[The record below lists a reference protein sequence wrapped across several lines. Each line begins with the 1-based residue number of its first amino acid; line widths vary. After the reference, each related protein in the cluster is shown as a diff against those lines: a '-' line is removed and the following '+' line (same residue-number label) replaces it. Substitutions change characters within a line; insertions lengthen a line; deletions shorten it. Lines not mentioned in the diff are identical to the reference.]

1 MRKTFGTGIKILS
14 CVWLSLFVVACGGA
28 DKQAVSQT
36 LSTATAQKDEFEPF
50 NNPRFQSAM
59 DSHFNRGSDS
69 NTRWSV
75 EVLAHGPRGQKLSLY
90 SKSSAT
96 SVKPAST
103 MKILTSWTAFQEL
116 SSASQIGSE
125 KFNYIREMMKYSD
138 NTMADNVLSW
148 SGGISAA
155 YEMLTNFGIS
165 RSANLRIVD
174 GSGLSYDNKL
184 SAHDL
189 VQLLSEIRKSDK
201 MKAFRALLPV
211 AGIDGT
217 LAGRMTNI
225 KGTVAAKTGTLIN
238 DPTAA
243 LAGYADSQTGWQVVF
258 AMLGDSVYTVD
269 AGRDSID
276 DAMNEVINT
285 LNYLPGGS
293 SVASVR

>member
-1 MRKTFGTGIKILS
+1 
-14 CVWLSLFVVACGGA
+14 
-28 DKQAVSQT
+28 
-36 LSTATAQKDEFEPF
+36 
-50 NNPRFQSAM
+50 
-59 DSHFNRGSDS
+59 
-69 NTRWSV
+69 
-75 EVLAHGPRGQKLSLY
+75 
-90 SKSSAT
+90 
-96 SVKPAST
+96 
-103 MKILTSWTAFQEL
+103 
-116 SSASQIGSE
+116 
-125 KFNYIREMMKYSD
+125 
-138 NTMADNVLSW
+138 TMAENVLSW
-148 SGGISAA
+148 SGGINAA

-165 RSANLRIVD
+165 RSAGLRLVD

-189 VQLLSEIRKSDK
+189 VQLLSVIRTSDK
-201 MKAFRALLPV
+201 MKAFRALMPV

-285 LNYLPGGS
+285 LNFLPAVP
-293 SVASVR
+293 SVASVD